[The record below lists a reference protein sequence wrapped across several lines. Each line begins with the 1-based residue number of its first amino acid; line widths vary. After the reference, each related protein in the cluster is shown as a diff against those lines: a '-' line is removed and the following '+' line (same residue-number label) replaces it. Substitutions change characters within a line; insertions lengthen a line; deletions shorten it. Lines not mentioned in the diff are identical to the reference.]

1 MKKVFLMLG
10 VAAAAL
16 TSCSNED
23 VVNVADGAAIKFD
36 AFVNNNTKAVS
47 ELTSVTNFYVFG
59 KAGEADVFLNERNDV
74 TKYWEA
80 SKTYNF
86 AAYANGEDGKL
97 TDATYD
103 LASKTITIPN
113 YTPDDAKDLIA
124 AVASEFTT
132 GADVTNQQPV
142 SLTFKHMLS
151 QVKFTFTT
159 PEAVDYTIAISNIKV
174 NAVKTAKGTY
184 SAAGAVWTE
193 GSNGEYAFSDIADIA
208 VEGGKAS
215 CDSKLVIPQASTE
228 TLNVTFTATM
238 SGAGLEAKTKEFT
251 ATLAVAEN
259 IAGTSA
265 ANTWVPGY
273 RYNYTAEI
281 TAEKINSDLKKIEF
295 TPSVDGWKDATNTDT
310 EAN

>member
-16 TSCSNED
+16 TSCSNEE

-36 AFVNNNTKAVS
+36 AFVNNNTKAVT
-47 ELTSVTNFYVFG
+47 ELTNVTNFYVFG
-59 KAGEADVFLNERNDV
+59 KAGDADVFLNERNDV

-80 SKTYNF
+80 SKAYNF

-97 TDATYD
+97 ADATYD
-103 LASKTITIPN
+103 LTSKTITIPN
-113 YTPDDAKDLIA
+113 YTPNDAKDLIA
-124 AVASEFTT
+124 AVAAEFTT
-132 GADVTNQQPV
+132 GSDLTGQQPV
-142 SLTFKHMLS
+142 SLSFKHMLS

-174 NAVKTAKGTY
+174 NAVKTAKGAY

-193 GSNGEYAFSDIADIA
+193 GSTGEYVFTDIADIA

-215 CDSKLVIPQASTE
+215 CDSKLVIPQAGTDA
-228 TLNVTFTATM
+228 LNVTFTATM

-251 ATLAVAEN
+251 ATLAVAQN
-259 IAGTSA
+259 VAGTSA
-265 ANTWVPGY
+265 ENTWMPGY